1 MNLQQDHSERNSH
14 SLPLGTFVYDRAD
27 ARALSGLKR
36 KIYQGSAALVVGCV
50 YRRLGTD
57 ETPSGEALTGPSR

>member
-1 MNLQQDHSERNSH
+1 
-14 SLPLGTFVYDRAD
+14 LPLGTFVYDRAD